1 MTRAFIADTRAEE
14 RSALRLLLLDLK
26 VEVVGEAA
34 DWETTV
40 TELPA
45 TRSEILLVD
54 WDMLPPFASV
64 ALEEL
69 RKSCPSSIAI
79 VLISRHDARHQ
90 AALSAGAD
98 VFISTAEMA
107 QRVAERFRAVAVSV
121 EAGQALP

>member
-26 VEVVGEAA
+26 VEVVGESA
-34 DWETTV
+34 DWATTLA
-40 TELPA
+40 ELPA
-45 TRSEILLVD
+45 SRSEILLVD
-54 WDMLPPFASV
+54 WDMLPSFGNV
-64 ALEEL
+64 ALEAL
-69 RKSCPSSIAI
+69 RKSCPASIAI

-90 AALSAGAD
+90 AALSSGAD

-107 QRVAERFRAVAVSV
+107 ERVAERFRAVALSV